1 MKDWI
6 IALVLFSLMLTGIT
20 VHAIYVNQQTQTA
33 LRDIE
38 SLDFYDKQET
48 ERKLKDLKE
57 RWQSFGKMAKV
68 TLNYSDVS
76 RIQSL
81 LAELSVHLRL
91 QNEEDFETSK
101 EMLLHYVQELARLE
115 SLRPEGIF

>member
-33 LRDIE
+33 IRDIE

-91 QNEEDFETSK
+91 QN
-101 EMLLHYVQELARLE
+101 
-115 SLRPEGIF
+115 